1 MAHVVLTG
9 GAGFVG
15 SHLCD
20 ALLARGDRVTAV
32 DNFIT
37 GSPENVAHL
46 ADRPDFTLVEADV
59 TKGVPVE
66 GPVDAVLHFAS
77 LASPVHYFQ
86 KPIETLLSGSRGTE
100 HCLALAQRYGA
111 RFLLA
116 STSEVYGDPEVTP
129 QPESYWGRVNPIG
142 LRSCYDE
149 SKRYAEAATMAWHRV
164 HGIDTRI
171 VRIFNTYGPRMA
183 FEDGRVLPAFLAA
196 AEEGHPLVVHGD
208 GQQTRSFCYVSDTVS
223 GVLHVLDG
231 DGIEP
236 VNVGG
241 PGETTIRAFAEL
253 VIEITGREARIESGP
268 PNPDDPLRREPD
280 LQRLR
285 SLGWAPTV
293 ALRDGLQRTL
303 DWYRNKRG
311 AASPEA

>member
-1 MAHVVLTG
+1 M
-9 GAGFVG
+9 
-15 SHLCD
+15 
-20 ALLARGDRVTAV
+20 TAV

-37 GSPENVAHL
+37 GSRDNVAHL
-46 ADRPDFTLVEADV
+46 VDRPEFTLIEADV
-59 TKGVPVE
+59 SKGVPVE
-66 GPVDAVLHFAS
+66 DDVDVVMHFAS

-100 HCLALAQRYGA
+100 ECLALARRSDA

-149 SKRYAEAATMAWHRV
+149 SKRYAEAVTMAWHRV
-164 HGIDTRI
+164 HGMDTRI

-183 FEDGRVLPAFLAA
+183 FDDGRVLPAFLAA
-196 AEEGHPLVVHGD
+196 AETGEPLVVHGD
-208 GQQTRSFCYVSDTVS
+208 GAQTRSFCYVSDTVA
-223 GVLHVLDG
+223 GILRVLDG
-231 DGIEP
+231 QGIEP

-268 PNPDDPLRREPD
+268 ANPDDPLRREPD
-280 LQRLR
+280 LTRLR
-285 SLGWAPTV
+285 GLGWTPTV
-293 ALRDGLQRTL
+293 PLREGLERTL
-303 DWYRNKRG
+303 QWYRTQRG
-311 AASPEA
+311 AAAPEA